1 MDPFDN
7 ASPSQL
13 FDVIARRMNAADPK
27 DTLALAAIRN
37 EIARATAEDAVCD
50 QPALLALAE
59 RALASIDQILQGAAK
74 RPTQTFTKALKL
86 LRAAAADPGSLRPA
100 PPPRESMVRASSPP
114 PADPSDE
121 LPPGAE
127 REGLEGPSVETPVA
141 SAVVQIASVGPE
153 PPRPEAITPEAS
165 AEPTLECIDETALVS
180 VVPAERA
187 PSARPAAHAAPAPV
201 EAADEEPPDPELA
214 QEFVGEAVQYLAD
227 AEAALLR
234 LESNPVD
241 SEAIGTV
248 FRCFHTI
255 KGVSAFLGLPT
266 VTKVAHEAEC
276 LLSRMRD
283 GEIRCSGGYASLALS
298 SVDAL
303 KGLVADVAAGQR
315 PRMTPA
321 LESLGA
327 RLTSPETH
335 GISAEGGGLPASPT
349 PTDETSADPAPAQQ
363 RDAGNPDTW
372 IRVRTDRL
380 DRLIDMVGELV
391 IAQSMVSDSASSSD
405 DGRGGLHKKV
415 QHAAKIIRELQDLSM
430 SLRMVPLRQT
440 FQKVARVVRDV
451 AQKSGRQVQ
460 FSTDGDDT
468 EIDRNMVDVIAD
480 PLVHMARN
488 AVDHGLESSP
498 EERRRAGKPPQG
510 NVRLVAL
517 RSGGE
522 VVLQL
527 TDDGRG
533 IDPEKVAKKAI
544 ERGLIPSTAGLGE
557 ADILNLIFA
566 PGFSTRDE
574 VTDISGRGVGMD
586 VVKRGVE
593 ALKGRIEI
601 SSKVGEGTTFS
612 LRLPLTLA
620 ITDGMLVRV
629 GSERYVIPSVGIR
642 MSLRPD
648 PKHISTLTE
657 RGEFLRLRGE
667 LVPIYRMHHVF
678 GVPDAVEDLASGL
691 LVVVSDGTGSA
702 ALLVDEVLGQQQVV
716 TKSLG
721 PLWGQLPGIAG
732 GAILGD
738 GRVGL
743 ILDLGG
749 VAALARQRSS
759 YSRPRGFGATAF
771 DLS

>member
-1 MDPFDN
+1 M
-7 ASPSQL
+7 ATSSPSAATL
-13 FDVIARRMNAADPK
+13 KHIARRLDGLDATDLAGLAEVRNMLAFAA
-27 DTLALAAIRN
+27 
-37 EIARATAEDAVCD
+37 AEKPVCD
-50 QPALLALAE
+50 QVALVTMAE
-59 RALASIDQILQGAAK
+59 RALAALDSVITGSTK
-74 RPTQTFTKALKL
+74 RPAQALTRALKL
-86 LRAAAADPGSLRPA
+86 LRAAA
-100 PPPRESMVRASSPP
+100 E
-114 PADPSDE
+114 
-121 LPPGAE
+121 
-127 REGLEGPSVETPVA
+127 EG
-141 SAVVQIASVGPE
+141 
-153 PPRPEAITPEAS
+153 AS
-165 AEPTLECIDETALVS
+165 AEPPAPPKSAPRLASVHAPPPKPPSIAPPLEDFELVS
-180 VVPAERA
+180 LPPKEPLAA
-187 PSARPAAHAAPAPV
+187 IAPAAPTSLEPAPAPIAETPTTSAR
-201 EAADEEPPDPELA
+201 EATEHAAQGEAPEEPFDAELA
-214 QEFVGEAVQYLAD
+214 QEFVSEAKQYLEG

-234 LESNPVD
+234 LESSPSD
-241 SEAIGTV
+241 QESIGTV

-266 VTKVAHEAEC
+266 VTALAHQAET

-283 GEIRCSGGYASLALS
+283 GEIKCAGGYASLALS

-303 KGLVADVAAGQR
+303 KGLVAEVAIGRA

-321 LESLGA
+321 IESLGA
-327 RLTSPETH
+327 RLMQPEAH
-335 GISAEGGGLPASPT
+335 GISAEGATADAPRDETPT
-349 PTDETSADPAPAQQ
+349 PEAPAAPAQGRAEAQ
-363 RDAGNPDTW
+363 QDTW

-391 IAQSMVSDSASSSD
+391 IAQSMVSESTSVLD
-405 DGRGGLHKKV
+405 DARGGLHRKV
-415 QHAAKIIRELQDLSM
+415 SHAAKIIRELQDLSM

-451 AQKSGRQVQ
+451 AQKSGRPVQ
-460 FSTDGDDT
+460 FFTEGDDT

-488 AVDHGLESSP
+488 AVDHGLEP
-498 EERRRAGKPPQG
+498 DTDTRRRAGKSPQG
-510 NVRLVAL
+510 MVKLAAI

-527 TDDGRG
+527 SDDGRG
-533 IDPEKVAKKAI
+533 IDPERVAKKAL
-544 ERGLIPSTAGLGE
+544 ERGIIQSTTGMSEL
-557 ADILNLIFA
+557 DILNLIFE

-629 GSERYVIPSVGIR
+629 GGERYVIPSVGIR
-642 MSLRPD
+642 MSLRPEREAL
-648 PKHISTLTE
+648 STLAE

-667 LVPIYRMHHVF
+667 LVPICRLHHLF
-678 GVPDAVEDLASGL
+678 GVYGAEEDPASAL
-691 LVVVSDGTGSA
+691 LVVVDDGSAAA

-721 PLWGQLPGIAG
+721 AFWGQLPGIAG

-743 ILDLGG
+743 ILDIAG
-749 VAALARQRSS
+749 VAAIARQRSS
-759 YSRPRGFGATAF
+759 YGRPRPRELPSFE
-771 DLS
+771 LS